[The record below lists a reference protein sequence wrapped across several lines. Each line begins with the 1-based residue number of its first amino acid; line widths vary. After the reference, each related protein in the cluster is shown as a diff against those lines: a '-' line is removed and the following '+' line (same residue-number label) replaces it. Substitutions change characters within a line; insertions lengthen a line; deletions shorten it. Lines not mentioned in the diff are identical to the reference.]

1 MFSASKR
8 LSNDK
13 LNGPEGVPLVGTYDL
28 TPLAAL
34 PPQEYLLQ
42 ASLLYSDA
50 LNGLHTLRP
59 PLLSRRTRR
68 AYIAVRAM
76 AFVTSTA
83 LWALLA
89 VGFFETPWWC
99 HDNDLCRSPEYP
111 TFVDGRLFLS
121 VRRGVLVETVCL
133 CVLAASYSL
142 ERVYLGKQFWSG
154 PRQLVLPLWV
164 KNAALFVYAL
174 DLLMALVSKGFRF
187 APYCRIAIFIAS
199 YGGMWN
205 MLVVIARVL
214 PDCVDAGLFLIAYIL
229 FSVWIATSTFDKG
242 PEHQSPY
249 MRDFK
254 ETLWTLMVLLS
265 NNDYPSSMMPAYDI
279 NRMTFLFFA
288 LYLLLGMF
296 VLMNLTFAVLY
307 TAFMKK
313 HLSASKQARRNTEQS
328 LRDCFKVFDRKGTGR
343 IKLRVIRAFLAHEYG
358 GAIRNFDKDLALHIA
373 DLTGRRPYETPGA
386 ALFGTPVHQRHMSD
400 ESDIN
405 VRNFVRIMAAVGERI
420 RVAKRRT
427 EVQRFFPGV
436 ASTKTFTSLVTF
448 LEESHV
454 GRFNAFE
461 LFIDGIL
468 VANLVTLVLSTK
480 YIRCE
485 EEDSPQDC
493 PVVGLDLSF
502 TLIFLIE
509 MLLKVAAKGWYRYWI
524 GAHNKLDCV
533 ITVLSCF
540 ATVIYF
546 GWTDALRKF
555 FKLIIIL
562 RQLRLVRLLRY
573 TVRFRVLTD
582 TFRAMAPTAVAL
594 LGVLFSYYYVFGSAG
609 TQILGGYICTAKV
622 VASVG
627 NSEELGVA
635 YTGRNIT
642 CIHHKEWDPVIDDYA
657 AAGYFANNFNDL
669 LGSFVVL
676 FELMV
681 TNDWQT
687 IVAGFV
693 SATGTRWVRA
703 FFIVNYACLVVLLAN
718 LVVAMI
724 IKTYIEEWEQFEK
737 RREQER
743 LAAQP
748 PEDFIEPPNQAGHHS
763 HDEYTDDDADS
774 SFSI

>member
-1 MFSASKR
+1 MFGVRCALSKDR
-8 LSNDK
+8 LNT
-13 LNGPEGVPLVGTYDL
+13 PEGAPLVGGADL

-34 PPQEYLLQ
+34 PPPEYLLQ

-76 AFVTSTA
+76 EFATTGA
-83 LWALLA
+83 LAALLV

-111 TFVDGRLFLS
+111 TFVDGKLFLS
-121 VRRGVLVETVCL
+121 VRRGVLVETACL
-133 CVLAASYSL
+133 AVLAASYSL

-154 PRQLVLPLWV
+154 KRTLVLPLWV
-164 KNAALFVYAL
+164 KNAALCVYVV

-187 APYCRIAIFIAS
+187 APYCRIAIFVAS
-199 YGGMWN
+199 YAPMWH
-205 MLVVIARVL
+205 MLGVIFRIL

-265 NNDYPSSMMPAYDI
+265 NNAYPSAMMPAYDI
-279 NRMTFLFFA
+279 NRLTFLFFA
-288 LYLLLGMF
+288 LYLLIGMF

-307 TAFMKK
+307 TAFMKR
-313 HLSASKQARRNTEQS
+313 HLSSSERRGADAEAS
-328 LRDCFKVFDRKGTGR
+328 LRDCFAVFDEQGKGSGR
-343 IKLRVIRAFLAHEYG
+343 IKLRVIRAFLIHEYG
-358 GAIRNFDKDLALHIA
+358 GALRNFDEDLALHIA
-373 DLTGRRPYETPGA
+373 DLTSKPSALAFAAPRRR
-386 ALFGTPVHQRHMSD
+386 VMDD
-400 ESDIN
+400 ESTIN
-405 VRNFVRIMAAVGERI
+405 ARAFVRIMAAVGERI
-420 RVAKRRT
+420 RVAQRRT
-427 EVQRFFPGV
+427 EVQRFLPRLAAAPAFRRLADYV
-436 ASTKTFTSLVTF
+436 
-448 LEESHV
+448 ENENC

-461 LFIDGIL
+461 LLVDGIL
-468 VANLVTLVLSTK
+468 VANLVTLVLSTR

-485 EEDSPQDC
+485 EEDSPRDC

-502 TLIFLIE
+502 TLLFLVE
-509 MLLKVAAKGWYRYWI
+509 MLIKVAVKGWYHYWI
-524 GAHNKLDCV
+524 ESHNKLDAIV
-533 ITVLSCF
+533 TVLSCF

-546 GWTDALRKF
+546 TWTDALRKF

-627 NSEELGVA
+627 TAEELGLVQ
-635 YTGRNIT
+635 RNVT
-642 CIHHKEWDPVIDDYA
+642 CLHHDEWDPSTNDYA

-669 LGSFVVL
+669 LGSFVIL

-687 IVAGFV
+687 LVEGYV
-693 SATGTRWVRA
+693 EATGTRWVRA
-703 FFIVNYACLVVLLAN
+703 FFVVNYACLVVLLSN

-724 IKTYIEEWEQFEK
+724 IKTYIEEWDKFT
-737 RREQER
+737 RHRDRENGV
-743 LAAQP
+743 AAGQP
-748 PEDFIEPPNQAGHHS
+748 ADDDAPGPPPGPPR
-763 HDEYTDDDADS
+763 DETTDDDGNES